1 MPRPQLSPKVPYC
14 RFLLQSSAGRD
25 CKMAILCYLNLMKI
39 YYLKIVPDRQ
49 GSFSYGGGRPCEV
62 GKPSLWYR
70 FTSTSRHPSM
80 LIVFA
85 EVTRVNL
92 HFGWLRLLFQK
103 VLSLCACFLLRS
115 LEVHWVY
122 LSFYFLLFLLRLFST
137 ETGICLISTYSWFRK
152 PKRRLLQRNRR
163 PSQKS

>member
-39 YYLKIVPDRQ
+39 YYLKIVPDRR

-70 FTSTSRHPSM
+70 FTSTSRHPIDVDRICRSDWS
-80 LIVFA
+80 LFVFWL
-85 EVTRVNL
+85 TPPSLSKNSIS
-92 HFGWLRLLFQK
+92 LRLLPAAIFGGA
-103 VLSLCACFLLRS
+103 LSLS
-115 LEVHWVY
+115 
-122 LSFYFLLFLLRLFST
+122 LFLFFTIPIAPVFDWDRHMPYFYLL
-137 ETGICLISTYSWFRK
+137 LI
-152 PKRRLLQRNRR
+152 P
-163 PSQKS
+163 